1 MQIRVNPWPRLIGNQ
16 RRINDRRLLDES
28 TVRSDVLHEIDKR
41 DRRGFSSNANEQE
54 KQTLQKLH
62 GRVNLH
68 QMR

>member
-16 RRINDRRLLDES
+16 RRIKDRLLDES